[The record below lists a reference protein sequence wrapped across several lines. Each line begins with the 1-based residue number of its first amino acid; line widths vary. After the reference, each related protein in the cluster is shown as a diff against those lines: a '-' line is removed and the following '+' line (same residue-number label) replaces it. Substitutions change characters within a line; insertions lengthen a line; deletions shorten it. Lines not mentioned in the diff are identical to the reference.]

1 MTLIFHAAPL
11 AKGQELCAIDSL
23 VRSISEKYLK
33 NWLTI
38 ESPLLIGFQF
48 LQLADILCLG
58 SFCRRF
64 SRWLVPLLENKN
76 LTVMWH

>member
-33 NWLTI
+33 K
-38 ESPLLIGFQF
+38 
-48 LQLADILCLG
+48 LAYYRSHIK
-58 SFCRRF
+58 CR
-64 SRWLVPLLENKN
+64 N
-76 LTVMWH
+76 H